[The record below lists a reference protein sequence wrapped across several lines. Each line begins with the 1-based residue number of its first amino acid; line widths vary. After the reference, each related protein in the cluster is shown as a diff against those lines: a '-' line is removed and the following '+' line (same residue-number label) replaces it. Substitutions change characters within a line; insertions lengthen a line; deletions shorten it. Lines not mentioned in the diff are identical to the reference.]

1 MDLLL
6 LLLAVGLVGVVA
18 AVATGRVRGGLDEP
32 ARGRPD
38 RAMPD
43 GPLSGRDVER
53 VRFNLA
59 LRGYRMDEVDDALDR
74 VQQELDARDARI
86 ASLIAQL
93 GGVLDRP
100 AGDEVDDRVELHV
113 PEKHL
118 PVREKH
124 VPVREKH
131 VPVPEKQGASQH
143 EPAGQGQG
151 EQPPADATA

>member
-1 MDLLL
+1 MPRMDLLL

-38 RAMPD
+38 RAMPE

-59 LRGYRMDEVDDALDR
+59 VRGYRMDEVDDALDR
-74 VQQELDARDARI
+74 LQQELDARDARI
-86 ASLIAQL
+86 ATLTARL

-100 AGDEVDDRVELHV
+100 AGDQVDDRVDVHV
-113 PEKHL
+113 AETHHVIEKHGVSL
-118 PVREKH
+118 R
-124 VPVREKH
+124 
-131 VPVPEKQGASQH
+131 
-143 EPAGQGQG
+143 EPADQAQG
-151 EQPPADATA
+151 EKPPTDTAP

>member
-38 RAMPD
+38 RAMPE
-43 GPLSGRDVER
+43 GPLRGWDVER

-59 LRGYRMDEVDDALDR
+59 LRGYRMNEVDDALDR

-86 ASLIAQL
+86 AVLTARL

-100 AGDEVDDRVELHV
+100 AGDQVDDRVDV
-113 PEKHL
+113 HL
-118 PVREKH
+118 
-124 VPVREKH
+124 
-131 VPVPEKQGASQH
+131 PEKQVATRQ
-143 EPAGQGQG
+143 EPADQAQG
-151 EQPPADATA
+151 EQPPADTTR